1 MDRKVITQKRIIFS
15 TLSILMLL
23 AAVSH
28 VNAQQA
34 SHPANSMWVEPASIY
49 LTPENASIGYKFNI
63 TIWLNISDIKFY
75 SYSIGLLYNR
85 TILKATKAG
94 FTYNFTAG
102 HDTASAGPIIDTSYL
117 GNGSVLATES
127 CKGEDYI
134 QGPKIGTLIWIE
146 FEVTKTPEEGQTLT
160 SLLDITTCY
169 PEDTW
174 VMDYNLEYVEL
185 EGFNAFYQFVS
196 EFNVLLISIATALIT
211 SLIVALKVKSK
222 RKH

>member
-1 MDRKVITQKRIIFS
+1 MKKKIMLILAFLLITTTIIS
-15 TLSILMLL
+15 LSNNPPKIIK
-23 AAVSH
+23 AHS
-28 VNAQQA
+28 
-34 SHPANSMWVEPASIY
+34 ANSMWIEPASIY